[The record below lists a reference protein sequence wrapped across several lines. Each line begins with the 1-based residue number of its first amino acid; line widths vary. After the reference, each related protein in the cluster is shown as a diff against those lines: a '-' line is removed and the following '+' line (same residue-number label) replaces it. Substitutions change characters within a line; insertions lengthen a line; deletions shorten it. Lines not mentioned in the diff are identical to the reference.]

1 MILYILTG
9 IAFFIMGFALTSR
22 GVLFNEKVKTYTS
35 VIAFT
40 LATSAIIYSI
50 MSSFWWGILIIILEF
65 LILPG
70 LGQTLAFLIMRR

>member
-1 MILYILTG
+1 
-9 IAFFIMGFALTSR
+9 MGFALTSR